1 MAPLAS
7 IRQMSGHRSR
17 GSVGAYQADERAGV
31 ARLCW
36 PVSELRPGV
45 GHCSNFTA
53 ILKGPVI
60 GKTGLF
66 QVYLENVAL
75 ENI

>member
-1 MAPLAS
+1 MAKK
-7 IRQMSGHRSR
+7 
-17 GSVGAYQADERAGV
+17 AGV
-31 ARLCW
+31 HSGNLLDSWYLLNPGIYPLGGKR
-36 PVSELRPGV
+36 ELRPRV

-60 GKTGLF
+60 GKTGVF